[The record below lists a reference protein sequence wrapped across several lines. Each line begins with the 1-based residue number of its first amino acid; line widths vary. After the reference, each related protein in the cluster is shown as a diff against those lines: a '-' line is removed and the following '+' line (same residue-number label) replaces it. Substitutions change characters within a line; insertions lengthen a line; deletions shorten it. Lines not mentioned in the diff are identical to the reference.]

1 MVSGR
6 SGKVPICIVQPEV
19 DLVSETFI
27 RAHAERLPARV
38 TVVHG
43 SPARMG
49 GKPVLSASMLATDWR
64 RVRRRIGGNKAWK
77 RELDRTYAIALRR
90 CGARAVLAEYGPTG
104 VQVLDACHTVGVPLI
119 VHFHGYDA
127 SVEAVLK
134 ENADGYRRM
143 FREAAALIVVSE
155 SMKEQLMA
163 LGAPADKVQL
173 NAYGVDGEVFRST
186 DPGRNP
192 ATFLATGRF
201 VEKKGAHLTL
211 LAFAEAWRKVP
222 AVRLRMIGDGP
233 LRPMCEQIARA
244 LGLDRAVTFLG
255 SQSHAIVGEEM
266 RGARAFLQ
274 HSIRGSD
281 GDCEGTPVAILEAQ
295 ATGLP
300 VIATRHAGIPGVVIE
315 GNTGLLVDEGDVRAM
330 AERIQQ
336 LAEDGPLATALGAAG
351 RSRVLAH
358 FSMERSIDG
367 LWRIIERALADRPG
381 R

>member
-1 MVSGR
+1 MSVM
-6 SGKVPICIVQPEV
+6 SGKVPICIVQPELDV
-19 DLVSETFI
+19 VSETFI
-27 RAHAERLPARV
+27 KAHAERLPACV

-43 SPARMG
+43 SPARMD

-77 RELDRTYAIALRR
+77 REIDRAYAIALRR

-104 VQVLDACHTVGVPLI
+104 VQVLDACHAVGVPLI

-127 SVEAVLK
+127 SVETVLK
-134 ENADGYRRM
+134 DNADGYRRM
-143 FREAAALIVVSE
+143 FREAAALVAVSE
-155 SMKEQLMA
+155 PMKEQLTA
-163 LGAPADKVQL
+163 LGAPPEKVEV
-173 NAYGVDGEVFRST
+173 NAYGVDGKVFGPT
-186 DPGRNP
+186 DPGGNP
-192 ATFLATGRF
+192 STFLTTGRF
-201 VEKKGAHLTL
+201 VEKKGPHLTL
-211 LAFAEAWRKVP
+211 LAFAEAWRKAP

-255 SQSHAIVGEEM
+255 SQSHSIVGEEM

-274 HSIRGSD
+274 HSIRASD

-300 VIATRHAGIPGVVIE
+300 VIATRHAGIPSVVRE
-315 GNTGLLVDEGDVRAM
+315 GGTGFLVDEGDVRAM

-336 LAEDGPLATALGAAG
+336 LAEDRPLATALGASG
-351 RSRVLAH
+351 RSRVLTH

-367 LWRIIERALADRPG
+367 LWRIIERALASRHG
-381 R
+381 G